1 MVSTQDSESCD
12 PGSNPGRTSS
22 FTSPDTLAE
31 WLRRVIRNHMG
42 FPRAGSN
49 PAGVA
54 FLSRPPIVRCACGV
68 GVIMYGSQP
77 CDPGS
82 NPGWRTIFPVTRASM
97 AEWSKALDLSSS
109 IRKNAWV
116 RTPLEACCFCFCAV
130 CFRVISFIYFWSAA
144 VSKFSRLHFYFTNVF
159 IFYKCSSDSGF
170 RLPGFS
176 RRAAA
181 HRGAA
186 SPIAVSSWPNG

>member
-22 FTSPDTLAE
+22 FAYNDTLAE

-54 FLSRPPIVRCACGV
+54 SFLRIGSHSRRLWCSGYHVWFPTMR
-68 GVIMYGSQP
+68 
-77 CDPGS
+77 PGFDS
-82 NPGWRTIFPVTRASM
+82 RLAHSPFYTWQASM

-116 RTPLEACCFCFCAV
+116 RTPLEALNFAPG
-130 CFRVISFIYFWSAA
+130 RGGTPAT
-144 VSKFSRLHFYFTNVF
+144 RLHTG
-159 IFYKCSSDSGF
+159 S
-170 RLPGFS
+170 
-176 RRAAA
+176 ATA
-181 HRGAA
+181 
-186 SPIAVSSWPNG
+186 